1 MESPVVLFLILG
13 MGVLSPKSNEVPVL
27 RFVFLI
33 LSPVLLRGVFEQ
45 FCKLQRVFA
54 DFLNR
59 CEKKTINGNV
69 NHLLKQATGLK
80 EVTVFA
86 LFH

>member
-1 MESPVVLFLILG
+1 MFCH
-13 MGVLSPKSNEVPVL
+13 PKAFSNEVPVL